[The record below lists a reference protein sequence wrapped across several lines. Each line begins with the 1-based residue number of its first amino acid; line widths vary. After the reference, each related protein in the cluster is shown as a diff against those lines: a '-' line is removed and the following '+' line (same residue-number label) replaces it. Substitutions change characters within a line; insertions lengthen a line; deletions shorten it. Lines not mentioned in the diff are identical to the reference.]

1 MISEKFIKSVP
12 VYDILTDLSL
22 VAEDVSDD
30 VRVSV
35 SKDVSDD
42 VRISVSEDVSD
53 DVRISV
59 SEDVPDVSVP
69 TGRAGHAG
77 DGGARPGPRQADAD
91 EGQGAADC
99 RNHLNI
105 T

>member
-22 VAEDVSDD
+22 VAE
-30 VRVSV
+30 
-35 SKDVSDD
+35 DVSDD

>member
-30 VRVSV
+30 VR
-35 SKDVSDD
+35 
-42 VRISVSEDVSD
+42 ISVSEDF
-53 DVRISV
+53 
-59 SEDVPDVSVP
+59 PDVSVP

>member
-35 SKDVSDD
+35 S
-42 VRISVSEDVSD
+42 EDVFD

>member
-1 MISEKFIKSVP
+1 MISEKFIESVP

-22 VAEDVSDD
+22 VAE
-30 VRVSV
+30 
-35 SKDVSDD
+35 DVSDD

>member
-1 MISEKFIKSVP
+1 MISEKFIESVP

-30 VRVSV
+30 VR
-35 SKDVSDD
+35 
-42 VRISVSEDVSD
+42 IS
-53 DVRISV
+53 
-59 SEDVPDVSVP
+59 VPDVGVP
-69 TGRAGHAG
+69 TGRASHAG

>member
-1 MISEKFIKSVP
+1 MISEKFIISVP
-12 VYDILTDLSL
+12 VSDILTYLSR
-22 VAEDVSDD
+22 VAEDI
-30 VRVSV
+30 
-35 SKDVSDD
+35 SDD

-59 SEDVPDVSVP
+59 SEDVPDVPLP

>member
-22 VAEDVSDD
+22 VA
-30 VRVSV
+30 
-35 SKDVSDD
+35 
-42 VRISVSEDVSD
+42 EDVSD

>member
-30 VRVSV
+30 V
-35 SKDVSDD
+35 
-42 VRISVSEDVSD
+42 
-53 DVRISV
+53 SV
-59 SEDVPDVSVP
+59 SEDVPDVSVS
-69 TGRAGHAG
+69 TGHAGHAG